1 VRIPEVYLG
10 EENIGSQIGFVVD
23 DLKDE
28 GDFEAFWALRGSVLE
43 DAFDFQHRRFCW
55 ER

>member
-28 GDFEAFWALRGSVLE
+28 EDFEGVLGVKGLSSG
-43 DAFDFQHRRFCW
+43 R
-55 ER
+55 